1 MSETIQYR
9 LLIKQVIGRLLLDTV
24 KAGLQFTLEEHEG
37 EWRIRVTGVPPQKG
51 QEIVSLIDDLNLFYF
66 EEHAADPSQI
76 RKWWL
81 YGKQRPRHSYDE
93 ADQTLELIVDSRV
106 AYSNQSVN

>member
-24 KAGLQFTLEEHEG
+24 KAGLSFTLDEHKEG
-37 EWRIRVTGVPPQKG
+37 WRIRVEGVPLEKG
-51 QEIVSLIDDLNLFYF
+51 QEIIALVDDLNLFYF
-66 EEHAADPSQI
+66 EENPSDPSAV

-81 YGKQRPRHSYDE
+81 YGKQQPRHSYDE
-93 ADQTLELIVDSRV
+93 AGQTLELIVDSRV
-106 AYSNQSVN
+106 GYSNQSV